1 MRFSPEGFASAAAS
15 SGTAADA
22 PAARSA
28 AMASAWVPADLLDHP
43 APEVSDEEAAD
54 DARERAFQEGVA
66 AGRAQGAHAERERLR
81 TCLRALDEA
90 VEEFSRSSADW
101 TAALEENIAAL
112 AVATARHILD
122 GELATDA
129 HATRRIVARA
139 LAEFSVDEPVQ
150 VRLNP
155 TDLAILQSLLAS
167 EDAPSLATQG
177 RCRWVADQN
186 IVAGGCI
193 VEGRERIADGRV
205 DLALERVYRRL
216 VRQHA

>member
-1 MRFSPEGFASAAAS
+1 
-15 SGTAADA
+15 
-22 PAARSA
+22 
-28 AMASAWVPADLLDHP
+28 V
-43 APEVSDEEAAD
+43 EVVEDV
-54 DARERAFQEGVA
+54 RERAFQEGVA

-122 GELATDA
+122 SELATDA

-139 LAEFSVDEPVQ
+139 LTEFSVDEPVQ

-155 TDLAILQSLLAS
+155 TDLAILQNLLAS